1 MPFPKPPT
9 TTGAQIA
16 LLKHRGLQVI
26 DENEVEKWLTNVSYY
41 RLGGYF
47 WPLQQDKIN
56 HIFIPGTTWEM
67 ITNRYEFDRE
77 LRITVFAVIER
88 IEISVRTRL
97 IYQLSHLFHSNWF
110 DDPSLFKNAKFFQDN
125 LALIDKDLSKSKDES
140 ILNHYRKYS
149 TRTRPPAW
157 KTLEILSLGLLSKLY
172 SNLADSKAK
181 NEVARSFLLPHYRVF
196 ENWLQSINIIRNICA
211 HHGRL
216 WDRTLSI
223 PMVPLYNSS
232 GWMKIYIPRNDLNK
246 LFIPLSALQFLST
259 KLDRDQ
265 LFAERIKSLLQLYA
279 GLEKEMGFPLYWDH
293 EPVWRS

>member
-1 MPFPKPPT
+1 M
-9 TTGAQIA
+9 
-16 LLKHRGLQVI
+16 
-26 DENEVEKWLTNVSYY
+26 
-41 RLGGYF
+41 
-47 WPLQQDKIN
+47 QQDKIN